1 MKDKVLEFLNKYN
14 LTDKTIIVGFSGGHD
29 SMCLLDILFKLSTK
43 YPFKLIAAHFNHN
56 WRGVEA
62 KMEQDIC
69 RKFCEDRQIEFYTK
83 TAALN
88 IKQSEAVAR
97 AMRYDFFNRAIQKY
111 NADALFTAH
120 NKNDN
125 AETILYRVI
134 KGTGVTGLKG
144 IAEKRDNIYRPL
156 IDITRD
162 DIDEYCQDN
171 NLIPNN
177 DSSNENVKYK
187 RNFIRHKLIPMAEE
201 INENVLDS
209 LTSLARVAAD
219 ESRIIDEYMH
229 YVKSVV
235 MVNDSIVTERYINM
249 SPAVKRKLI
258 YDLVTSQKLDYDSQK
273 IYEIYDFIEQ
283 NRDSNSGTKMSLS
296 SGLWLYVSSKIIEL
310 VVKTPKLED
319 EVLVRLEGSY
329 EIGDYIFE
337 ISTYAGDDISSYPP
351 DNSYTAY
358 INLTDVDLDFVLRT
372 RKDGD
377 IINPLGMSGSMKL
390 KKYLI
395 SKSVPQHKK
404 DDLILLCTPDNEV
417 LWVAGLGLSNKI
429 QVTDKPTHKITLRKK

>member
-1 MKDKVLEFLNKYN
+1 ML
-14 LTDKTIIVGFSGGHD
+14 G
-29 SMCLLDILFKLSTK
+29 
-43 YPFKLIAAHFNHN
+43 
-56 WRGVEA
+56 
-62 KMEQDIC
+62 
-69 RKFCEDRQIEFYTK
+69 
-83 TAALN
+83 
-88 IKQSEAVAR
+88 
-97 AMRYDFFNRAIQKY
+97 
-111 NADALFTAH
+111 
-120 NKNDN
+120 
-125 AETILYRVI
+125 
-134 KGTGVTGLKG
+134 
-144 IAEKRDNIYRPL
+144 
-156 IDITRD
+156 DITRD
-162 DIDEYCQDN
+162 EIDEYCQDN

-219 ESRIIDEYMH
+219 ESGIIDEYMH

-258 YDLVTSQKLDYDSQK
+258 YDLVTSQNLEYDSAK
-273 IYEIYDFIEQ
+273 IYDIYNFIEQ
-283 NRDSNSGTKMSLS
+283 NYSSTSGIKMSLS

-337 ISTYAGDDISSYPP
+337 IETYTGEDITSFPP
-351 DNSYTAY
+351 DNSFTAY
-358 INLTDVDLDFVLRT
+358 INLEGVDLDFVLRT

-377 IINPLGMSGSMKL
+377 VINPLGMSGSMKL

-404 DDLILLCTPDNEV
+404 DDLILLCNHDNEV

>member
-1 MKDKVLEFLNKYN
+1 
-14 LTDKTIIVGFSGGHD
+14 
-29 SMCLLDILFKLSTK
+29 
-43 YPFKLIAAHFNHN
+43 
-56 WRGVEA
+56 
-62 KMEQDIC
+62 
-69 RKFCEDRQIEFYTK
+69 
-83 TAALN
+83 
-88 IKQSEAVAR
+88 
-97 AMRYDFFNRAIQKY
+97 
-111 NADALFTAH
+111 
-120 NKNDN
+120 
-125 AETILYRVI
+125 
-134 KGTGVTGLKG
+134 
-144 IAEKRDNIYRPL
+144 
-156 IDITRD
+156 
-162 DIDEYCQDN
+162 
-171 NLIPNN
+171 
-177 DSSNENVKYK
+177 
-187 RNFIRHKLIPMAEE
+187 
-201 INENVLDS
+201 
-209 LTSLARVAAD
+209 
-219 ESRIIDEYMH
+219 
-229 YVKSVV
+229 
-235 MVNDSIVTERYINM
+235 M

-329 EIGDYIFE
+329 EIGDYIFD

-358 INLTDVDLDFVLRT
+358 IDLKDVDLDFVLRT

-404 DDLILLCTPDNEV
+404 DDLILLCTHDNEV